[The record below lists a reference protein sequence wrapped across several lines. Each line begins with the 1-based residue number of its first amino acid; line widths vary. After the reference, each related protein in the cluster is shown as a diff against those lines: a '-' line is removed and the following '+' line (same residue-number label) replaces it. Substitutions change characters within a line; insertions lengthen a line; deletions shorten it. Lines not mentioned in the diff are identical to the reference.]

1 MALRINRIAILN
13 GRAGGCPSSTL
24 ISARYEYR
32 RVCGEVFQQQ
42 TTVEVRDFADQ
53 HYELDDEAVKILFD
67 HIWKKVKA
75 NRPLDVVLDVSQIQ
89 SVAPRFEREL
99 GYLRRQLSKQGRSA
113 RLSNVS
119 ANCEQSRSLEIA

>member
-1 MALRINRIAILN
+1 MN
-13 GRAGGCPSSTL
+13 
-24 ISARYEYR
+24 
-32 RVCGEVFQQQ
+32 
-42 TTVEVRDFADQ
+42 VRDFADY
-53 HYELDDEAVKILFD
+53 HHELNDEAVKRLFD

-113 RLSNVS
+113 RLSN
-119 ANCEQSRSLEIA
+119 NSLKCDS

>member
-1 MALRINRIAILN
+1 MALKINRTANLN
-13 GRAGGCPSSTL
+13 GTAGGCPSSTL

-32 RVCGEVFQQQ
+32 RVFGEVFQQQ
-42 TTVEVRDFADQ
+42 ITVEVRDFADQ
-53 HYELDDEAVKILFD
+53 HYELDDEAVKRLFD

-99 GYLRRQLSKQGRSA
+99 GYLRRQLRQQGRSA
-113 RLSNVS
+113 RLSNIT
-119 ANCEQSRSLEIA
+119 ANCEQARSLEIA